1 MTDEAFRPLD
11 TNDDWTDALE
21 QSEQSPVLVFKHSA
35 TCSISAK
42 ANDEMSTLS
51 AEEDLPVYRVVV
63 QESRSVSDEI
73 AESLN
78 VRHETPQAILVRD
91 RAPIFDTS
99 HLNVTRDALRKE
111 LRRTPAE

>member
-11 TNDDWTDALE
+11 SIADWNDALE
-21 QSEQSPVLVFKHSA
+21 HSKQTPVLVFKHSA

-42 ANDEMSTLS
+42 ANKEVATLS
-51 AEEDLPVYRVVV
+51 TEADLPIFRVVV
-63 QESRSVSDEI
+63 QDNRSVSDEI

-78 VRHETPQAILVRD
+78 VRHETPQAILIRD
-91 RAPIFDTS
+91 ENAIFDTS
-99 HLNVTRDALRKE
+99 HLNVTVDTLRKE

>member
-1 MTDEAFRPLD
+1 MTDEVFRPLD
-11 TNDDWTDALE
+11 STADWNDALE
-21 QSEQSPVLVFKHSA
+21 QSTQTPVLVFKHSA

-42 ANDEMSTLS
+42 ANEEMSTLS
-51 AEEDLPVYRVVV
+51 VEEDLPIFRVVV

-78 VRHETPQAILVRD
+78 VRHETPQAILIRD
-91 RAPIFDTS
+91 EKAIFDTS
-99 HLNVTRDALRKE
+99 HLNVTVDSLRKE